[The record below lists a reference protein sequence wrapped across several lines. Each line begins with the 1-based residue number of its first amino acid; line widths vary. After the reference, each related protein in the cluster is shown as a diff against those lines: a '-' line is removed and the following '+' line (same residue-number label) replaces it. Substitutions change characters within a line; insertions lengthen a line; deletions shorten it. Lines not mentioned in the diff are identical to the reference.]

1 MAGALQGVGMTRVL
15 KREASKAPDA
25 VVLLTTPPEPRT
37 GSMSRIASSSRGF
50 HAKGCSSPG
59 LVCDSR

>member
-1 MAGALQGVGMTRVL
+1 MTRVL
-15 KREASKAPDA
+15 KREASKATGA
-25 VVLLTTPPEPRT
+25 VVLLTTPPELRT
-37 GSMSRIASSSRGF
+37 GSMGRIASSSRGF